1 MPKHFILGYF
11 KLLHVPQPYSL
22 HSFFCTFF
30 LYQYFFKLSVT
41 KVITSKN
48 MLLHMM
54 STMPQQNL
62 NMNPLS
68 LTHMKLQ
75 NLHTRRNPLPP
86 FQYINLQC
94 TKNLIEPC
102 HLAINNF
109 AMAFESVVFF
119 DQEGFHLFYYS
130 R

>member
-1 MPKHFILGYF
+1 MILAEMV
-11 KLLHVPQPYSL
+11 K
-22 HSFFCTFF
+22 CF
-30 LYQYFFKLSVT
+30 LT
-41 KVITSKN
+41 TITETIIKN
-48 MLLHMM
+48 MLPHMM
-54 STMPQQNL
+54 STMPQQN
-62 NMNPLS
+62 
-68 LTHMKLQ
+68 MKLQ
-75 NLHTRRNPLPP
+75 NLHTRRKNPLP

-130 R
+130 RYRRLGVHSTLGLTCDRKFHFRFPRYNIN